1 MLRAMEDATDLP
13 SGSIVPISQKVQLW
27 GAAVPMNRH
36 TAPFVMDGAAGVG
49 VCGDWFTPSS
59 SSTGPS
65 IESAYLSGRF
75 LADAIAERFQSKV
88 IKDHGLELHHSFE
101 ACAGHPLGDVPTGAN
116 TPSQT
121 GKYINI
127 SEADYHSF
135 NLQEIKFL
143 QYKYEISFSLF

>member
-1 MLRAMEDATDLP
+1 MLRAMEDATGLP

-127 SEADYHSF
+127 SEADYRSF
-135 NLQEIKFL
+135 NLQEIKVL
-143 QYKYEISFSLF
+143 QYE